1 MLKNKIKNKILIFTI
16 IFIALSVFLSG
27 CTPTQTIYDQNTIT
41 KFVTAL
47 SNMDFNSAYSFL
59 WEHAGCKSEESF
71 VKDCEYIVDSLK
83 VNDINFDNIQIEG
96 ESESEFILNYTVK
109 LTCEN
114 AGVISSE
121 CHTPIVIE
129 NNNTFIAYTRSLL
142 LSDFEDGDMII
153 TTSLKGNRGEIIS
166 ADGEA
171 LAENNYAD
179 TVYVI
184 PSEIENFSSTL
195 NSIGKIIELSEKDI
209 KNSEKN
215 FKTATEKSYGT
226 SIVAVYPHNSIDE
239 ETEIQLTELKGV
251 YVDKSSL
258 SPQRYYPYKNIFSH
272 TVGYANT
279 PSSDEQIKFLNENG
293 YSSSSVYGKEGLEN
307 AYNEQLLSKDG
318 LRIAI
323 TNENFA
329 VKRVLYEA
337 PSTDGN
343 DIILT
348 LNTDVQS
355 AAYYSLHDNLTTE
368 QSGVAVV
375 IDYKTGAVEGLSMFP
390 SYDPNLF
397 SFSISSDEYERLF
410 TAEGTDQP
418 LYPRA
423 TLGLY
428 PPGSVIKP
436 FIAGFALDNGIIT
449 QYSEFPYT
457 ISNNKWYP
465 EGWRDKAITRSY
477 DSGTPLVLKNALVK
491 SDNIYFSWVGLK
503 MGEDM
508 MVSSL
513 EKIGFASEYDFELP
527 VSTSNILYDDTEV
540 KDYLIADT
548 AIGHGEVLITPL
560 QIAALYTCFTNSG
573 DSLKPYLVQEI
584 YGFDESNQYNKL
596 YSAESETLVDNVMS
610 ESSTSIIRDALR
622 GVVTDG
628 TAKQLDISNMKVYAK
643 TGTAIKSNN
652 SDLRISWVCAW
663 SEDTE
668 DPKLVLVMIDG
679 PSEQDDIKF
688 TIAKDLLK

>member
-195 NSIGKIIELSEKDI
+195 NSIGEIIELSEKDI

-215 FKTATEKSYGT
+215 FKTATEKSCGT
-226 SIVAVYPHNSIDE
+226 SIVAVYPHNSIDQ

-293 YSSSSVYGKEGLEN
+293 YSSSSV
-307 AYNEQLLSKDG
+307 
-318 LRIAI
+318 
-323 TNENFA
+323 
-329 VKRVLYEA
+329 
-337 PSTDGN
+337 
-343 DIILT
+343 
-348 LNTDVQS
+348 
-355 AAYYSLHDNLTTE
+355 
-368 QSGVAVV
+368 
-375 IDYKTGAVEGLSMFP
+375 
-390 SYDPNLF
+390 
-397 SFSISSDEYERLF
+397 
-410 TAEGTDQP
+410 
-418 LYPRA
+418 
-423 TLGLY
+423 
-428 PPGSVIKP
+428 
-436 FIAGFALDNGIIT
+436 
-449 QYSEFPYT
+449 
-457 ISNNKWYP
+457 
-465 EGWRDKAITRSY
+465 
-477 DSGTPLVLKNALVK
+477 
-491 SDNIYFSWVGLK
+491 
-503 MGEDM
+503 
-508 MVSSL
+508 
-513 EKIGFASEYDFELP
+513 
-527 VSTSNILYDDTEV
+527 
-540 KDYLIADT
+540 
-548 AIGHGEVLITPL
+548 
-560 QIAALYTCFTNSG
+560 
-573 DSLKPYLVQEI
+573 
-584 YGFDESNQYNKL
+584 
-596 YSAESETLVDNVMS
+596 
-610 ESSTSIIRDALR
+610 
-622 GVVTDG
+622 
-628 TAKQLDISNMKVYAK
+628 
-643 TGTAIKSNN
+643 
-652 SDLRISWVCAW
+652 
-663 SEDTE
+663 
-668 DPKLVLVMIDG
+668 
-679 PSEQDDIKF
+679 
-688 TIAKDLLK
+688 